1 MLLVLDPAIVVIL
14 YYLYDP
20 LSHFQLGTR
29 ILHSEKLRSTT
40 WFSGWLLFFVFYERD
55 LPQAVDWLQLR
66 TIRLECKPAHGTR
79 KYEMYVFKDI
89 HPN

>member
-40 WFSGWLLFFVFYERD
+40 WFSG
-55 LPQAVDWLQLR
+55 
-66 TIRLECKPAHGTR
+66 
-79 KYEMYVFKDI
+79 
-89 HPN
+89 